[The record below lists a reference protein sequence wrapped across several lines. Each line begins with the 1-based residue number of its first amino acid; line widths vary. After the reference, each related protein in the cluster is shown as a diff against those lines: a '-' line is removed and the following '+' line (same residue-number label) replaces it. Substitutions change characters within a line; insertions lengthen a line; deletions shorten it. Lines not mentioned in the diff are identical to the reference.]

1 MANTLAAKVKSDIR
15 TWKIQNTINY
25 ANMVKD
31 DPSIT
36 DYIIDLVA
44 DTSLEE
50 LDDEK
55 LERVVRGSTAEN
67 LTALGY
73 SGARSNSGVTITTF
87 HTAMLYAVGNE
98 FGWDAVNLG
107 VVNNFRGFRNTT
119 EIRKFYAEEVQRLIR
134 RLLIQSIASEQ

>member
-1 MANTLAAKVKSDIR
+1 MSITLAAKVRSDIR
-15 TWKIQNTINY
+15 SWKIQNT
-25 ANMVKD
+25 ANQAKMMTF
-31 DPSIT
+31 DPTIAE
-36 DYIIDLVA
+36 YIIDLMA

-73 SGARSNSGVTITTF
+73 TGARSNSGTTITPF
-87 HTAMLYAVGNE
+87 HTALLYAVGKE
-98 FGWDAVNLG
+98 FGWDSVNLG

-134 RLLIQSIASEQ
+134 RLTIQSVASE